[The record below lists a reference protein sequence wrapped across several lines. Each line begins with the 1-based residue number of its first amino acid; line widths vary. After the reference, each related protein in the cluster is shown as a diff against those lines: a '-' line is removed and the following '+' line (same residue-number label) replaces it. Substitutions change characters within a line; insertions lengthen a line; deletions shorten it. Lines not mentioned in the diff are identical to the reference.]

1 MPIANDQELQEA
13 VGRAGALLQEI
24 QDYCVQQGQQWNAV
38 PGARVRFPRGFLR
51 TAEQHRAR
59 LPFVTDR
66 ALKDNLAYTLMLSDT
81 VLWLRLRTDI
91 TAMAGEMLVKLLV
104 FLVGTLCESIT
115 KNYLHGR
122 CGRSY
127 KGRNEFLVAEGII
140 TQNLADELNWVWDT
154 RNNMHLF
161 QLEEREYDNQY
172 DDACHDRCVTAFR
185 DLIAALRAER
195 HRT

>member
-13 VGRAGALLQEI
+13 AARAGALLQEI
-24 QDYCVQQGQQWNAV
+24 QDYCALQNQRWNAV
-38 PGARVRFPRGFLR
+38 PAARVRFPRGFLR
-51 TAEQHRAR
+51 TAEEQRSR

-81 VLWLRLRTDI
+81 ILWLRLRTDI
-91 TAMAGEMLVKLLV
+91 TATAGEMLVKLTV

-115 KNYLHGR
+115 KNFLHGR
-122 CGRSY
+122 CGRNF
-127 KGRNEFLVAEGII
+127 KGRNEFLVAEGTIS
-140 TQNLADELNWVWDT
+140 QALADDLDWVWDT

-172 DDACHDRCVTAFR
+172 NDACYERCVGTFR
-185 DLIAALRAER
+185 NLIGALRAVA
-195 HRT
+195 